1 MKFDLTLPKRIGS
14 LVFFIGALSV
24 YPLYKVGD
32 HEITVGFIAGC
43 FIGLLNVGTGYL
55 LIEYGFD
62 KPNVTFLKLIL
73 GGMVARL
80 LITPALVVVLIRVFQ
95 LHLVSLTASLFCF
108 YFLFLVLEIMF
119 LNKRLSLKKTLA

>member
-1 MKFDLTLPKRIGS
+1 MKFDLSLPKRI
-14 LVFFIGALSV
+14 VFLLLLIGAFSV

-32 HEITVGFIAGC
+32 HEITVGFITGC
-43 FIGLLNVGTGYL
+43 LISLLNVAAGYL
-55 LIEYGFD
+55 LIEFGFD

-95 LHLVSLTASLFCF
+95 FHLISLTVSLFFF
-108 YFLFLVLEIMF
+108 YFLFLILEILF